1 MNSIKSSNS
10 DPIASPRIPKFIPA
24 ITILAI
30 LISLAFNFGFT
41 FGNWMGT
48 SLHQQLSTGL
58 EEMAIAP
65 AFYVLAIWGGIYLGL
80 FMLMA
85 YQFGFG
91 HEFPRSHQYWH
102 EPEFQRTNRFLIG
115 AVLCQALW
123 AGLFAAHQAVLASLA
138 MAGVVTFL
146 VRIYRILG
154 ISVTRASRRRRWL
167 CHAPISLYL
176 GWATFLTVITVATG
190 LYHAGW
196 QVGAADWGVIVIIAL
211 ALFSAWFIATYRD
224 TLFTIGVIW
233 GLVMVALQ
241 RQGVTE
247 INLVSAFAAAML
259 LFWLVWVKNP
269 PRQKYLY

>member
-1 MNSIKSSNS
+1 MNSIKSSIS
-10 DPIASPRIPKFIPA
+10 DPVASPRIPKFIPA

-48 SLHQQLSTGL
+48 SLHQRLSTGL

-65 AFYVLAIWGGIYLGL
+65 AFYVLAIWGAIYLGL

-102 EPEFQRTNRFLIG
+102 EPGFQRTNRFLIG

-190 LYHAGW
+190 LHHAGW

-241 RQGVTE
+241 QQGVTE
-247 INLVSAFAAAML
+247 VNLVSAFAAAML